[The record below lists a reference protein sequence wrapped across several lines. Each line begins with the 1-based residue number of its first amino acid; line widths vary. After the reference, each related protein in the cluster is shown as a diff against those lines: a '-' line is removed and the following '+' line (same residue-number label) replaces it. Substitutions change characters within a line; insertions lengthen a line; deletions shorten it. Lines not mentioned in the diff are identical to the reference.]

1 MTMRILVARVLYAL
15 LAATALAA
23 SVGVSAPPHRVPDGT
38 PLVHNLV
45 LGAYRFGFLFE
56 PARSD
61 VPMTPQMAA
70 LHRALALAGIPMTD
84 MPGMQR
90 ETAKDDGLII
100 ATSGLNPA
108 QELALEFALLVVL
121 VPRLARPARRVVADL
136 ATLRVAA
143 RQWWTP
149 VSTAP
154 PRALVLA

>member
-1 MTMRILVARVLYAL
+1 MTMRILFARLLYAL

-45 LGAYRFGFLFE
+45 LGAYRFGFLVE

-61 VPMTPQMAA
+61 APMTPEMAA
-70 LHRALALAGIPMTD
+70 LHRALALAGIPMTE
-84 MPGMQR
+84 MPGMAQWPAN
-90 ETAKDDGLII
+90 ESGPII

-108 QELALEFALLVVL
+108 QELALEFALLVMF
-121 VPRLARPARRVVADL
+121 VPRLARPTRRVVADL
-136 ATLRVAA
+136 AALPVAA